1 MDPRYPIG
9 AFEMNQQT
17 LTEEQRRQFF
27 EQVSEAPARLREAVR
42 GLTPEQL
49 ETPYRPGGWTLRQV
63 AHHIPDSH
71 LNAYCR
77 FKLALTEKEPVIVTY
92 EESEWAKLSDSRET
106 PIEVSLDLLEALHQR
121 WVILLRSLS
130 KSDFA
135 RTARHP
141 SWGPVTVDWLLA
153 QYAWH
158 GRHHVAHITS
168 TRERMGW
175 S

>member
-9 AFEMNQQT
+9 AFQMDGQT
-17 LTEEQRRQFF
+17 LTEEQRHQFL
-27 EQVSEAPARLREAVR
+27 EQISEAPTRLREAVR
-42 GLTPEQL
+42 GLSSQQL

-71 LNAYCR
+71 VNAYCR
-77 FKLALTEKEPVIVTY
+77 FKLALTEQEPVIRTY
-92 EESEWAKLSDSRET
+92 EESEWARLSDSVET
-106 PIEVSLDLLEALHQR
+106 PIEVSLELLEALHKR

-130 KSDFA
+130 KPDFA

-141 SWGPVTVDWLLA
+141 GWGPVTIDWLLA

>member
-9 AFEMNQQT
+9 PFHMEGKALM
-17 LTEEQRRQFF
+17 EEERRRCRDQIAD
-27 EQVSEAPARLREAVR
+27 APSRLRAAVA
-42 GLTPEQL
+42 GLSAEQL
-49 ETPYRPGGWTLRQV
+49 QTPYRPGGWTLQQV

-71 LNAYCR
+71 INAYVR
-77 FKLALTEKEPVIVTY
+77 FKLALTEAEPTIKTY
-92 EESEWAKLSDSRET
+92 EEAEWAKLADAQET
-106 PIEVSLDLLEALHQR
+106 PIEVSLDLLRALHRR
-121 WVILLRSLS
+121 WVVLLRSLS
-130 KSDFA
+130 ESDFA

>member
-9 AFEMNQQT
+9 AFQMDGQT
-17 LTEEQRRQFF
+17 LTEEQRHRFL
-27 EQVSEAPARLREAVR
+27 EQISEAPTRLREAVR
-42 GLTPEQL
+42 GLSSEQL
-49 ETPYRPGGWTLRQV
+49 ETPYRSGGWTLRQV

-71 LNAYCR
+71 INAYVR
-77 FKLALTEKEPVIVTY
+77 FKLALTEQEPTIKTY
-92 EESEWAKLSDSRET
+92 EEGEWAKLADAQEPAIDT
-106 PIEVSLDLLEALHQR
+106 SLELLEALHHR
-121 WVILLRSLS
+121 WVLFLRSLS
-130 KSDFA
+130 KADFA

>member
-9 AFEMNQQT
+9 AFQMDGQT

-27 EQVSEAPARLREAVR
+27 EQVAQAPTRLREAVR

-71 LNAYCR
+71 VNAYCR

-106 PIEVSLDLLEALHQR
+106 PIEVSLELLEALHKR

-130 KSDFA
+130 KADFA
-135 RTARHP
+135 KTARHP

>member
-1 MDPRYPIG
+1 MDG
-9 AFEMNQQT
+9 QT
-17 LTEEQRRQFF
+17 LTEEQRRRFL
-27 EQVSEAPARLREAVR
+27 EQISETPTRLREAVR
-42 GLTPEQL
+42 GLSSEQL

-71 LNAYCR
+71 INAYVR
-77 FKLALTEKEPVIVTY
+77 FKLALTEQEPTIKTY
-92 EESEWAKLSDSRET
+92 EEGEWAKLADAQEPS
-106 PIEVSLDLLEALHQR
+106 IEISLQLLEALHHR
-121 WVILLRSLS
+121 WVLFLRSLS
-130 KSDFA
+130 NADFA

-175 S
+175 T

>member
-9 AFEMNQQT
+9 PFQQEEQT
-17 LTEEQRRQFF
+17 LTAEQRQRFLQ
-27 EQVSEAPARLREAVR
+27 EIAEAPACLREAVR

-71 LNAYCR
+71 VNAYCR
-77 FKLALTEKEPVIVTY
+77 FKLALTEKEPVIRSY
-92 EESEWAKLSDSRET
+92 EESEWAKLPDSRET
-106 PIEVSLDLLEALHQR
+106 PIDVSLELLEALHKR

-130 KSDFA
+130 KADFA
-135 RTARHP
+135 KTTRHP
-141 SWGPVTVDWLLA
+141 SWGPVTVDWLVA

>member
-9 AFEMNQQT
+9 AFQMDGQT
-17 LTEEQRRQFF
+17 LTEEQRRRFL
-27 EQVSEAPARLREAVR
+27 EQISEVPTRLREAVR
-42 GLTPEQL
+42 GLTSEQL
-49 ETPYRPGGWTLRQV
+49 ETPYRSGGWTLRQV

-71 LNAYCR
+71 INAYCR
-77 FKLALTEKEPVIVTY
+77 FKLALTEKEPVIRAY

-106 PIEVSLDLLEALHQR
+106 PIDVSLELLEALHRR

-130 KSDFA
+130 KADFA
-135 RTARHP
+135 RIARHP